1 MKLFQ
6 ACGERIPM
14 IASDKDSIG
23 KALGRVASG
32 LYIITVRLGERR
44 TAFLGSW
51 VQQASFN
58 PPILSVAVGVGRPA
72 QELFEDGATFAVN
85 VIPHGDAQ
93 LMKHF
98 GKGFA
103 PDQDPY
109 VGIDTVSGVTGVE
122 LLPGALANL
131 ECRIVGAQPAGDHV
145 VYFGEVVA
153 GQMAGA
159 GGTPRTHVRPS
170 GFHY

>member
-1 MKLFQ
+1 
-6 ACGERIPM
+6 M
-14 IASDKDSIG
+14 IATDKDSIG

-32 LYIITVRLGERR
+32 LYIITVRLGERQ

-58 PPILSVAVGVGRPA
+58 PPMVSVAVGVGRPA

-85 VIPHGDAQ
+85 VIPHGDTS

-98 GKGFA
+98 GKGFG

-109 VGIDTVSGVTGVE
+109 VGVETLRGVTGVE
-122 LLPGALANL
+122 LLPQALANL
-131 ECRIVGAQPAGDHV
+131 ECKIVASQAAGDHV
-145 VYFGEVVA
+145 VYFGEVIA
-153 GQMAGA
+153 GRIDRD

>member
-1 MKLFQ
+1 ML
-6 ACGERIPM
+6 ATDNE
-14 IASDKDSIG
+14 SIG

-51 VQQASFN
+51 VQQASFA
-58 PPILSVAVGVGRPA
+58 PPMISVAIGAGRPA
-72 QELFEDGATFAVN
+72 QELFEDGATFGVN
-85 VIPHGDAQ
+85 VIPQGDTS

-109 VGIDTVSGVTGVE
+109 VGVETVRGVTGVE
-122 LLPGALANL
+122 LLPAAVANL
-131 ECRIVGAQPAGDHV
+131 ECKIVASQAAGDHV
-145 VYFGEVVA
+145 VYFGEVIA
-153 GQMAGA
+153 GRLSPD

>member
-1 MKLFQ
+1 
-6 ACGERIPM
+6 M
-14 IASDKDSIG
+14 IATDKDTIG

-32 LYIITVRLGERR
+32 LYIITVRLGERK

-51 VQQASFN
+51 VQQASFE
-58 PPILSVAVGVGRPA
+58 PPIVTVAIGVGRAA

-85 VIPHGDAQ
+85 VIPHGDTT

-109 VGIDTVSGVTGVE
+109 EGIETVRGVTGVE
-122 LLPGALANL
+122 LLPQALANL
-131 ECRIVGAQPAGDHV
+131 ECKIIASQPAGDHV
-145 VYFGEVVA
+145 VYFGEIIA
-153 GQMAGA
+153 GQIQQE